1 MENVC
6 EQGPNVQLS
15 TNVLDLATFAYP
27 ARREICF
34 SHDDLAWHANETIL
48 KHKSYNVRKIKAKEI
63 IHETRAR
70 REIQKSR
77 HLKPSRKNSCI
88 YE

>member
-34 SHDDLAWHANETIL
+34 SHDDLAWHEKETIL

-63 IHETRAR
+63 THVTRR
-70 REIQKSR
+70 TGKS
-77 HLKPSRKNSCI
+77 I
-88 YE
+88 I